1 MALRFACEARPRE
14 RSRRVD
20 DGNRRR
26 SRARWEEGDF
36 QPTGIWLVRRRLATA
51 MRRVIERLTTSDAP
65 EQELELAAQ
74 RLEDYADHLARHP
87 RRVRYE
93 GSSEAVLAGAGEED
107 PAGGGHFDFSPL
119 IGRSNPL
126 APPIVLRSEAGRVIA
141 EVTFGSAYE
150 GAPGCVHGGCVA
162 AAFDEVLGYA
172 ETFTDAPG
180 MTGTLTVVYR
190 SPTPLHTPLR
200 FDAWV
205 ERVEGRKI
213 FCKSTLHA
221 GDRLCA
227 EADAIFV
234 TLKPGLYERLARERV
249 A

>member
-1 MALRFACEARPRE
+1 MSSP
-14 RSRRVD
+14 SGRVE
-20 DGNRRR
+20 NRTR
-26 SRARWEEGDF
+26 SRARWEESDA
-36 QPTGIWLVRRRLATA
+36 PATGIWLVRRRLAEA

-65 EQELELAAQ
+65 EDELEAAAR
-74 RLEDYADHLARHP
+74 RLEDYAEHLSRHP
-87 RRVRYE
+87 RRSRYE
-93 GSSEAVLAGAGEED
+93 GSAEAVLAGAGED
-107 PAGGGHFDFSPL
+107 PSGGGHFDYSPH

-126 APPIVLRSEAGRVIA
+126 APPIVLRSHEGRVIA
-141 EVTFGSAYE
+141 EVTYGSAYE

-200 FDAWV
+200 FDAWID
-205 ERVEGRKI
+205 RVEGRKI

-227 EADAIFV
+227 EAEAIFV
-234 TLKPGLYERLARERV
+234 SLRPGFYDRLMRERN
-249 A
+249 AS

>member
-1 MALRFACEARPRE
+1 MVTCSVARGAGGSEAD
-14 RSRRVD
+14 RVD
-20 DGNRRR
+20 AENRRR

-36 QPTGIWLVRRRLATA
+36 QPTAVWRVRRRLAEA
-51 MRRVIERLTTSDAP
+51 MRRVIEHLTTSDAP
-65 EQELELAAQ
+65 EVELERAAQ
-74 RLEDYADHLARHP
+74 RLEDYAEHLARHP
-87 RRVRYE
+87 RRSRYE
-93 GSSEAVLAGAGEED
+93 GASEAVLAGAGED
-107 PAGGGHFDFSPL
+107 PAGGGHFDYSPL

-126 APPIVLRSEAGRVIA
+126 APPIVLRSEQGRVIA
-141 EVTFGSAYE
+141 EVSFGSAYE

-200 FDAWV
+200 FEAWV
-205 ERVEGRKI
+205 DRVEGRKI
-213 FCKSTLHA
+213 FCQSTLHA

-227 EADAIFV
+227 EASAIFV
-234 TLKPGLYERLARERV
+234 SLKPGFYDRLMRDRQG
-249 A
+249 

>member
-1 MALRFACEARPRE
+1 MDA
-14 RSRRVD
+14 
-20 DGNRRR
+20 GGGTR
-26 SRARWEEGDF
+26 SRARWEESDF
-36 QPTGIWLVRRRLATA
+36 QPTGIWLVRRRLAAA

-65 EQELELAAQ
+65 EEELARAAE
-74 RLEDYADHLARHP
+74 RLEDYAEHLAGHP
-87 RRVRYE
+87 RRGRYE
-93 GSSEAVLAGAGEED
+93 GSAEAVLAGAAED
-107 PAGGGHFDFSPL
+107 PAGGGHFDYSPL

-126 APPIVLRSEAGRVIA
+126 APPIVLRSEEGRVIA

-200 FDAWV
+200 FEACV

-213 FCKSTLHA
+213 FCRSTLHA

-234 TLKPGLYERLARERV
+234 SVKPGLYARLLRERD
-249 A
+249 AG

>member
-1 MALRFACEARPRE
+1 MNAEDRT
-14 RSRRVD
+14 
-20 DGNRRR
+20 R

-36 QPTGIWLVRRRLATA
+36 PASGAWTVRRRLAAA
-51 MRRVIERLTTSDAP
+51 MRSVIERLTTSDAP
-65 EQELELAAQ
+65 EEELELAAQ
-74 RLEDYADHLARHP
+74 RLEEYASHLARHP
-87 RRVRYE
+87 RHNRYE
-93 GSSEAVLAGAGEED
+93 GVSETVLAGADGD
-107 PAGGGHFDFSPL
+107 PSGGGHFDYSPL

-126 APPIVLRSEAGRVIA
+126 APPIVLRSRDGRVHG

-172 ETFTDAPG
+172 ETFTDTPG

-190 SPTPLHTPLR
+190 SPTPLHVPLR

-205 ERVEGRKI
+205 ERVEGRKV

-221 GDRLCA
+221 GERLCA
-227 EADAIFV
+227 EAEGIFV
-234 TLKPGLYERLARERV
+234 SLKPGLYDQLMRARPNH
-249 A
+249 